1 MSDLPADGA
10 PDADRP
16 APDPDLTSRD
26 LQDNSSQGPLETP
39 PGSDA
44 DHAAEVP
51 HVG

>member
-1 MSDLPADGA
+1 MSDLPAGA
-10 PDADRP
+10 DEPQG
-16 APDPDLTSRD
+16 DPLSSRD
-26 LQDNSSQGPLETP
+26 LQEQADETPLETP